1 MSAAPLALDA
11 RNARSVARE
20 VRAGRASAE
29 ALVRAALAD
38 IAARDARHHAVSMI
52 FEARALSDARRVDA
66 AVRAGHDPGPLAGV
80 PFLVKS
86 NFDVAG
92 HTTVAG
98 SPARLALPPAQADA
112 TLVARLCAAGAVPI
126 GATHMDELACGATGE
141 NPHFGAVRLP
151 ADPMRMTGGSS
162 SGSAAAV
169 AAGYVALALGSDTN
183 GSIRAPAALC
193 GVWGVKPENGRLAMQ
208 GCVPYAASL
217 DVAGGFARCFGDLV
231 ALYEAL
237 LGEQSDAEAASVRA
251 AIHAAM
257 GASTR
262 LRVAVLTGGFE
273 QFADAHAR
281 RAVQRAA
288 ACFAHAGPQ
297 PIDEALLEDA
307 RAAAL
312 TVSNYE
318 LGHTHRA
325 LLDADPS
332 SVSERLRTRI
342 ATGLSTSEAAYA
354 QALAQRATWQAR
366 MHALFAR
373 YDVLIA
379 PATPFAAPRFAD
391 ATIDVNGT
399 PLEPARSLG
408 RLTQPVSFAALPVV
422 SAPCHAPGEL
432 PSGVQLI
439 GAPGTLAACFAA
451 ARRIATQR
459 GEDVNLDAL

>member
-1 MSAAPLALDA
+1 MSAAPFSRDA
-11 RNARSVARE
+11 RTLARE

-29 ALVRAALAD
+29 ALVRATLAD
-38 IAARDARHHAVSMI
+38 IAARDTQYNAVSMV
-52 FEARALSDARRVDA
+52 FEGRALSDARRVDA
-66 AVRAGHDPGPLAGV
+66 AVRAGRDPGPLAGV

-92 HTTVAG
+92 YATVAG

-112 TLVARLCAAGAVPI
+112 TLVARLCAAGAVLV

-151 ADPMRMTGGSS
+151 ADPTRMTGGSS

-169 AAGYVALALGSDTN
+169 AAGYVPLALGSDTN

-193 GVWGVKPENGRLAMQ
+193 GIWGVKPDNGRLAMQ

-217 DVAGGFARCFGDLV
+217 DVAGGFARSFGDLV

-237 LGEQSDAEAASVRA
+237 LDEQDLAERARVRA
-251 AIHAAM
+251 ALR
-257 GASTR
+257 TETP

-288 ACFAHAGPQ
+288 ACFEHAEPA
-297 PIDEALLEDA
+297 PIDETLLTGIRD
-307 RAAAL
+307 AAL

-318 LGHTHRA
+318 VARAHRA
-325 LLDADPS
+325 LLDADS
-332 SVSERLRTRI
+332 SQVSERLRTRI
-342 ATGLSTSEAAYA
+342 ATGLSTSDADYA
-354 QALAQRATWQAR
+354 QALAQREAWCAR
-366 MHALFAR
+366 MRTLFAR

-379 PATPFAAPRFAD
+379 PATPFAAPRFTD
-391 ATIDVNGT
+391 ASIDVNGT
-399 PLEPARSLG
+399 PLEPAKSLG

-422 SAPCHAPGEL
+422 SAPCHAPDEL
-432 PSGVQLI
+432 PTGVQLI

-451 ARRIATQR
+451 AQRIAVQR
-459 GEDVNLDAL
+459 GEDVDAS

>member
-1 MSAAPLALDA
+1 MNAVPLPRDA
-11 RNARSVARE
+11 RSLAHE

-38 IAARDARHHAVSMI
+38 IAARDAQHNAVSMI
-52 FEARALSDARRVDA
+52 FEARALDDARRVDA
-66 AVRAGHDPGPLAGV
+66 AVRAGRDPGPLAGV

-92 HTTVAG
+92 YTTVAG

-112 TLVARLCAAGAVPI
+112 TLVARLCAAGAVPL

-151 ADPMRMTGGSS
+151 TDPTRMTGGSS

-193 GVWGVKPENGRLAMQ
+193 GVWGVKPDNGRLAMQ
-208 GCVPYAASL
+208 GCLPYATSL
-217 DVAGGFARCFGDLV
+217 DVAGGFARSFGDLV

-237 LGEQSDAEAASVRA
+237 LGAQGHAEAARVRA
-251 AIHAAM
+251 AI
-257 GASTR
+257 SSQQP

-288 ACFAHAGPQ
+288 ACFEHAEPE
-297 PIDEALLEDA
+297 PVEEALLEDA

-318 LGHTHRA
+318 LARAHRT
-325 LLDADPS
+325 LLNADPS
-332 SVSERLRTRI
+332 HVSERLRARI
-342 ATGLSTSEAAYA
+342 VTGLSTNEAAYA
-354 QALAQRATWQAR
+354 RALVQRATWCEH
-366 MHALFAR
+366 MSPLFAR

-379 PATPFAAPRFAD
+379 PATPCAAPRFAD
-391 ATIDVNGT
+391 ATVDVNGT
-399 PLEPARSLG
+399 ALEPAKMLG
-408 RLTQPVSFAALPVV
+408 RLTQPISFAALPVV
-422 SAPCHAPGEL
+422 SVPCHAPGEL
-432 PSGVQLI
+432 PSGMQLI

-451 ARRIATQR
+451 ARRIAVQR
-459 GEDVNLDAL
+459 GEDVDAI

>member
-1 MSAAPLALDA
+1 MSTAPLPRDA
-11 RNARSVARE
+11 RSLARE

-29 ALVRAALAD
+29 AFVRAALAD
-38 IAARDARHHAVSMI
+38 IAVRDARHNAVSMI
-52 FEARALSDARRVDA
+52 FEARALDDARRVDA
-66 AVRAGHDPGPLAGV
+66 TVRAGRDPGPLAGV

-92 HTTVAG
+92 YTTVAG
-98 SPARLALPPAQADA
+98 SPARLALPPAQTDA
-112 TLVARLCAAGAVPI
+112 TLVAHLCAAGAVPL

-151 ADPMRMTGGSS
+151 ADPTRMTGGSS

-169 AAGYVALALGSDTN
+169 AAGYVTLALGSDTN

-193 GVWGVKPENGRLAMQ
+193 GVWGVKPDNGRLAMQ
-208 GCVPYAASL
+208 GCLPYAASL
-217 DVAGGFARCFGDLV
+217 DVAGGFARTFANLV

-237 LGEQSDAEAASVRA
+237 LGAQGHAEATRVRA
-251 AIHAAM
+251 AI
-257 GASTR
+257 SSQQP

-281 RAVQRAA
+281 RAVRRAA
-288 ACFAHAGPQ
+288 ACFEHTAAEPVE
-297 PIDEALLEDA
+297 EALLEDS

-312 TVSNYE
+312 TISNYE
-318 LGHTHRA
+318 LARAHRA

-332 SVSERLRTRI
+332 HVSERLRTRI
-342 ATGLSTSEAAYA
+342 VTGLSTSEAAYA
-354 QALAQRATWQAR
+354 QALAQRATWCGY
-366 MHALFAR
+366 MSALFAR

-379 PATPFAAPRFAD
+379 PATPCAPPRFAD

-399 PLEPARSLG
+399 ALEPAKALG
-408 RLTQPVSFAALPVV
+408 RLTQPISFAALPVV

-439 GAPGTLAACFAA
+439 GAPGTLAACFVA
-451 ARRIATQR
+451 ARRIAVQR
-459 GEDVNLDAL
+459 GEDVNAI